1 MSLFSSEPSAL
12 FGHELLAGCGRD
24 AATTSKSTAN
34 RAVDKLKVPVP
45 RMAVPITAEQAHRG
59 DGSAAAPLEAEVV
72 TCVPG
77 GSSPS
82 SVAFEFSDA
91 PSVEPLVVDVQDA
104 SVSSSSSASSSVSAD
119 ESRPTDSIVP
129 PGFVRPPVEGDV
141 AAASALF
148 VSLTVAA
155 KPQEPWADGTG
166 EYKHTPPSAHEY
178 RGAPPAHSRP
188 PMPLPTRQMVG
199 AGAPPMGGGGV
210 PLPSKTKAAALG
222 TSSPFVAAVL
232 EELLARPQGT
242 FVYRV
247 QFKRAFGHFVPVPA
261 SRDAQEPMGVGS
273 SVLVRVDRG
282 EDVGIVVDKMPL
294 AVFAER
300 SAELGCGA
308 PGQPCLP
315 GVGTLL
321 RHATEAERVALIEK
335 ARDELEVLAVC
346 HAQMRQR
353 RLPMRIVDAE
363 WRFDRQKL
371 TVFYH
376 ADRYIDFRGL
386 VRDLFAVYRTRI
398 WMEKLGPLTS

>member
-12 FGHELLAGCGRD
+12 FGHELLAGCGRE
-24 AATTSKSTAN
+24 ATMNKSTAAN
-34 RAVDKLKVPVP
+34 RAVEKLRMPVP
-45 RMAVPITAEQAHRG
+45 RMAVPVAAEPAHRG

-91 PSVEPLVVDVQDA
+91 PPVEPLVVDVQDA

-119 ESRPTDSIVP
+119 EQRPADSAGPTESVVP
-129 PGFVRPPVEGDV
+129 PGFVRPPVKGDV

-178 RGAPPAHSRP
+178 RGAAAAHSRP
-188 PMPLPTRQMVG
+188 PMPLPSRQMVG
-199 AGAPPMGGGGV
+199 PGAPPMGGGAV
-210 PLPSKTKAAALG
+210 PLPAKTKAAALG

-261 SRDAQEPMGVGS
+261 SRETQEPMGVGS

-321 RHATEAERVALIEK
+321 RHATEGARHSVCFQAE
-335 ARDELEVLAVC
+335 
-346 HAQMRQR
+346 
-353 RLPMRIVDAE
+353 
-363 WRFDRQKL
+363 
-371 TVFYH
+371 TN
-376 ADRYIDFRGL
+376 
-386 VRDLFAVYRTRI
+386 
-398 WMEKLGPLTS
+398 S